1 MLQSQCPHCGASN
14 RAGAKFCARCQTPL
28 SDAPTQPCPRCQTTN
43 RVGAKF
49 CVKCGYTLGAP
60 AENAPVAKPAPPAPA
75 KSNTG
80 LLVAGVGVLVLCL
93 VCVVLL
99 AGLLGTGYLSIAM
112 EAPTP
117 TRAPTLV
124 TAARVTPSVTHAPT
138 LAPTSRPTRPVNPPT
153 PTVGAPVSST
163 DALERAKRGT
173 VSILVPRDSGGSIS
187 GSGSV
192 ITKRGHILTNNHII
206 ADSTGKL
213 YNAQGRIYIAFPPRD
228 NLKASVEIYYRA
240 TLVRNEL
247 KNDLALLKISAMRDG
262 STLPTDLGLAV
273 IPTGDSERVDSG
285 NEVTILGFPGLGG
298 DTLTITRGIISG
310 FLLDD
315 GYIKTDAEI
324 NSGNSGGPAFNLAYE
339 QIGIASAAKIRDT
352 SATVPG
358 KIGLIRPINLAR
370 ALIELAKRDAGE

>member
-1 MLQSQCPHCGASN
+1 MQQSQCPHCGASN

-28 SDAPTQPCPRCQTTN
+28 SDAPMQPCPRCQTAN

-49 CVKCGYTLGAP
+49 CVKCGYALGTP
-60 AENAPVAKPAPPAPA
+60 AENVPAAKPTPPARA
-75 KSNTG
+75 KSNNAM
-80 LLVAGVGVLVLCL
+80 LVAGAALIMLCL
-93 VCVVLL
+93 VCVLLL
-99 AGLLGTGYLSIAM
+99 AGVLGTGYLSIAM
-112 EAPTP
+112 DNPTATLTP
-117 TRAPTLV
+117 TILTV
-124 TAARVTPSVTHAPT
+124 ARVTPSRTNTAVPPPT
-138 LAPTSRPTRPVNPPT
+138 ASPTRPVNPPT
-153 PTVGAPVSST
+153 PTVGAPLSST
-163 DALERAKRGT
+163 DALDRAKRGT
-173 VSILVPRDSGGSIS
+173 VSILVPRDSGGSVS

-206 ADSTGKL
+206 ADSNGKL

-247 KNDLALLKISAMRDG
+247 KNDLALLKISATRDG
-262 STLPTDLGLAV
+262 GALPADLGLAV
-273 IPTGDSERVDSG
+273 IPTGDSDRVDSG

-370 ALIELAKRDAGE
+370 ALIDLAKRDAGE